1 MQMCAKACDTI
12 SSILTQ
18 ISVKGIDLSVLQQE
32 GIHYLQFDHYRQFP
46 ELIHG
51 IFTREGGYSEFPY
64 ASLNTSRMG
73 DSVEN
78 VARNR
83 QRALEALSIADYPTV
98 TLWQVHGA
106 DVTTLDLREEWRT
119 DWAYPSYFR
128 PGWTPQSIRKGDAL
142 LSQERGMAIAFSF
155 ADCVP
160 ITFYD
165 PVQHVIGI
173 AHGGWRGTARGIVLA
188 TLEIM
193 DQRFGT
199 LAHDIYAGIGPAIG
213 PCCYEISQ
221 DVQDIFTGQK
231 AFSEQPTPED
241 YRDRVKESAV
251 FSAQQLSD
259 KTSLRIDLQVTNQN
273 QLKMAGVQP
282 EHIEVMDICTGCNTN
297 LFFSHRKEQGKT
309 GRFAVILALDG
320 SSFPNF

>member
-1 MQMCAKACDTI
+1 MEACGTINGLLMDTK
-12 SSILTQ
+12 T
-18 ISVKGIDLSVLQQE
+18 KEIDLGVLQQE

-51 IFTREGGYSEFPY
+51 IFTRTGGYSEAPY
-64 ASLNTSRMG
+64 ASLNTSKMG

-83 QRALEALSIADYPTV
+83 QRALEALHITSYPCV

-106 DVTTLDLREEWRT
+106 DVVTLDLREEWRT
-119 DWAYPSYFR
+119 DWASPSYFV
-128 PGWTPQSIRKGDAL
+128 PGWTLQSIRKGDAL
-142 LSQERGMAIAFSF
+142 LSSERSMALAFSF

-188 TLEIM
+188 TVEAM
-193 DQRFGT
+193 GERFGSRARD
-199 LAHDIYAGIGPAIG
+199 LYAGIGPAIG

-221 DVQDIFTGQK
+221 EVEDFFIGQK
-231 AFSEQPTPED
+231 AFSEQPTRED
-241 YRDRVKESAV
+241 YRSRVRESAV
-251 FSAQQLSD
+251 FSTQHLPDRA
-259 KTSLRIDLQVTNQN
+259 SLRIDLQATNLN
-273 QLKMAGVQP
+273 QLQMAGVQP
-282 EHIEVMDICTGCNTN
+282 EHIEVIDICTGCNTN
-297 LFFSHRKEQGKT
+297 LFFSHRKEEGKT
-309 GRFAVILALDG
+309 GRFAVIMALH
-320 SSFPNF
+320 